1 MLSLARQLLKDTNID
16 FAALVEVQLPENRF
30 MASFSLG
37 WTDDKSALP
46 NWQNLAKEAP
56 AHGLQAILLGDAESF
71 SVHIEA
77 LGLACAEESEEL
89 SQATSV
95 SEILEKAANLNYEDW
110 IAERLEEHVYEP
122 GEWPESVSVQEELP
136 LEAWA
141 EDGLYGAL
149 IECDKAA
156 QLPAW
161 LLFGGFAE
169 CPSVPAVVANLSRWQ
184 SKYEVTPFCV
194 TQDSL
199 ICHTSTQPK
208 SKEEAT
214 ALAREHFAFAP
225 EVVNQPDSQI
235 SLATYAAALQKM
247 HYWLFTWT

>member
-16 FAALVEVQLPENRF
+16 FTALVEVQLPENRF
-30 MASFSLG
+30 MATFCLG
-37 WTDDKSALP
+37 WEDDKSALP
-46 NWQNLAKEAP
+46 LWLKLVQEAP

-71 SVHIEA
+71 SVHMEA
-77 LGLACAEESEEL
+77 LGLACADEGEEFST
-89 SQATSV
+89 APTV
-95 SEILEKAANLNYEDW
+95 SEILEKAKSLNYEDW

-149 IECDKAA
+149 IECDNAA
-156 QLPAW
+156 QLPGW
-161 LLFGGFAE
+161 LLFGGFAD
-169 CPSVPAVVANLSRWQ
+169 CPSVPAVVASLSRWQ
-184 SKYEVTPFCV
+184 DKYQVRPFCL

-199 ICHTSTQPK
+199 ICHTLNQPETQ
-208 SKEEAT
+208 EEAT

-225 EVVNQPDSQI
+225 EVVNQPDSQL